1 MLTTQAKENNK
12 KVDKYMTACR
22 KSLRERFGRVDE
34 AWNLTLDMLQDQLL
48 MYYSFQDKLR
58 GGQELKFSEIKM
70 YREITASILKLT
82 TKLGVSS
89 PYDQKI
95 TRQVATEKK
104 DDEPDYLESL
114 EQ

>member
-1 MLTTQAKENNK
+1 MLTTAATENK
-12 KVDKYMTACR
+12 RKVEKYMAACR
-22 KSLRERFGRVDE
+22 KSLRERFGHIDE

-48 MYYSFQDKLR
+48 LYYSFQEQLR
-58 GGQELKFSEIKM
+58 SGVALKFSEIKT

-95 TRQVATEKK
+95 TRQIATEKK
-104 DDEPDYLESL
+104 DDEPDYLNEL
-114 EQ
+114 NG